1 MAVRGGDSMT
11 MRWGAMLA
19 AAAAVIISAAP
30 TARAQSVAEVVD
42 AIDHARVTA
51 RVLYV
56 DAHPDDERESVLT
69 YLSKGLG
76 DDVALCSTTRGEGG
90 QNAIGPELGPALEIL
105 RTDELYRATQGYGS
119 KLFFTRASDFGYSK
133 SADETLKIW
142 HGVAKEDLVR
152 IIRTFRPD
160 IIINQWGGVHS
171 GHGQHQATG
180 IVVPQ
185 AVKAASDA
193 SAYPEQLK
201 EGLRTWRVGR
211 VLQFA
216 RFFGNTAG
224 NNTNGQEGEIT
235 LPVGDISPLWG
246 DSYSDLG
253 LIGFAN
259 HRSQGITRILDS
271 SFFSRPV
278 DLKVVEGDRLTS
290 VDLVRTLA
298 SLGVGSNP
306 LHAELG
312 AADASLEAAREE
324 ALRLDW
330 PGAVKSLAAAGNE
343 ITRAISDARSSS
355 VTDGRDV
362 LWRLNIQQEKINAA
376 LAAAAALHINAK
388 SDRGALVAG
397 EDFSVRVNWEAR
409 PNVGV
414 ELKQPTLEMPKG
426 WSATTEKPQEN
437 RGTSATEGARA
448 TEASFRVVIP
458 DGATR
463 PASPEDAI
471 LPWPAPLVKARIT
484 GTADGYD
491 FSVERPVTA
500 TDYTSTTVETM
511 PLELVPAVTL
521 SVNPE
526 QVMLPAN
533 RKTKPFQLLTRVR
546 YHGAKAARVTAG
558 LDVPAGWSVE
568 RVAPLDFTGA
578 GDRLVRFAVTPSA
591 NAPQA
596 AYDLKPYA
604 RRDDESFRTSY
615 EALPSLPSRHVS
627 EPAVAIAHV
636 LELNFPPHL
645 RVGYIAAGI
654 DPVPQSL
661 QELGI
666 NIDMLDEAAL
676 EFGDLSRYDAIVV
689 GIRAYELRPDVMSAN
704 RRLLDYAER
713 GGTLIVQYQRDF
725 AWNKLLPAPF
735 RATMDQPAERIT
747 DENSPVRFADP
758 SSSLLNYP
766 NRITQDDFQGWIQE
780 RGLYFWGQWDSRYKP
795 VLAMHDPGESDAL
808 GGLVYA
814 RDGKGIYIYTGIAF
828 FRQLPA
834 GVPGAYRLFINL
846 LSASQTPNARR

>member
-1 MAVRGGDSMT
+1 MK
-11 MRWGAMLA
+11 MRWGTML
-19 AAAAVIISAAP
+19 AAAAVIISATP
-30 TARAQSVAEVVD
+30 MARAQSVAEVVD
-42 AIDHARVTA
+42 AIDHARVTT

-105 RTDELYRATQGYGS
+105 RTDELYRATQGYGA
-119 KLFFTRASDFGYSK
+119 KLFFTRAPDFGYSK

-160 IIINQWGGVHS
+160 IVINQWGGVHG

-185 AVKAASDA
+185 AVKAAADP
-193 SAYPEQLK
+193 SAYSQQLK
-201 EGLRTWRVGR
+201 EGLRPWRVGR
-211 VLQFA
+211 LLQSA
-216 RFFGNTAG
+216 RGFGNNAASDASDQG
-224 NNTNGQEGEIT
+224 GMIT
-235 LPVGDISPLWG
+235 LPVGEISPLWG

-278 DLKVVEGDRLTS
+278 DLRVVEGDKLTPE
-290 VDLVRTLA
+290 DLTQTLS
-298 SLGVGSNP
+298 SLGRGSNS
-306 LHAELG
+306 LQAALG
-312 AADASLEAAREE
+312 SADTALATAHED

-330 PGAVKSLAAAGNE
+330 PGAVKNLAAAGNE
-343 ITRAISDARSSS
+343 IEKAESEARSAGSQ
-355 VTDGRDV
+355 DV
-362 LWRLNIQQEKINAA
+362 QWRLNIQRKKLDAA
-376 LAAAAALHINAK
+376 LAAAAALHLNAE
-388 SDRGALVAG
+388 SDRDALVAG
-397 EDFSVRVNWEAR
+397 ENFSVRVNWEVR

-414 ELKQPTLEMPKG
+414 QLDQPTLDTPKG
-426 WSATTEKPQEN
+426 WSAATEKPAEN
-437 RGTSATEGARA
+437 RGGSSAEGARA
-448 TEASFRVVIP
+448 FETPQAAQASFHVAIP

-463 PASPEDAI
+463 RASPEDAI
-471 LPWPAPLVKARIT
+471 LPWPAPLVAVRVT
-484 GTADGYD
+484 GRADGYT

-521 SVNPE
+521 SVDPE

-533 RKTKPFQLLTRVR
+533 RKTQPFQLLTRVR
-546 YHGAKAARVTAG
+546 YHGSKAAHVSVG

-568 RVAPLDFTGA
+568 PVAPIDFSGSA
-578 GDRLVRFAVTPSA
+578 DRLVRFAVTPPA

-596 AYDLKPYA
+596 AYELKPYA
-604 RRDDESFRTSY
+604 RLGDQSFRTSY

-627 EPAVAIAHV
+627 EPAVATAHV
-636 LELNFPPHL
+636 LDLSFPPHL

-661 QELGI
+661 QQLGI
-666 NIDMLDEAAL
+666 AVDMLDEAAL

-689 GIRAYELRPDVMSAN
+689 GIRAYELRPDLMSAN

-713 GGTLIVQYQRDF
+713 GGTLIVQYERDF

-735 RATMDQPAERIT
+735 SAKMDQPAERIT
-747 DENSPVRFADP
+747 DENSPVRFVDP
-758 SSSLLNYP
+758 SSPLLNYP
-766 NRITQDDFQGWIQE
+766 NRITQDDFRGWNQE

-814 RDGKGIYIYTGIAF
+814 RDGSGIYIYTGIAF

-834 GVPGAYRLFINL
+834 GVPGAYRLFVNL
-846 LSASQTPNARR
+846 LSASQAPGVAH

>member
-1 MAVRGGDSMT
+1 MK
-11 MRWGAMLA
+11 MRWGIMLA
-19 AAAAVIISAAP
+19 AAAVVIIFAAP
-30 TARAQSVAEVVD
+30 MARAQSVAEVVD
-42 AIDHARVTA
+42 AIDHARVTT

-90 QNAIGPELGPALEIL
+90 QNAVGPELGPALEIL
-105 RTDELYRATQGYGS
+105 RTDELYRATQGYGAQ
-119 KLFFTRASDFGYSK
+119 LFFTRASDFGYSK
-133 SADETLKIW
+133 SADETLEIW
-142 HGVAKEDLVR
+142 HGMATEDLVR

-185 AVKAASDA
+185 AVKAAADA

-216 RFFGNTAG
+216 RFFGNTTG
-224 NNTNGQEGEIT
+224 NNASNQEGEIT
-235 LPVGDISPLWG
+235 LPVGEISPLWG

-278 DLKVVEGDRLTS
+278 DLKVVEGDKLAPENLAQT
-290 VDLVRTLA
+290 LV
-298 SLGVGSNP
+298 SLGGRSDP

-312 AADASLEAAREE
+312 AADAALATARED

-330 PGAVKSLAAAGNE
+330 PGAVKNLAAAGNE
-343 ITRAISDARSSS
+343 ITKAMSDARSSS

-362 LWRLNIQQEKINAA
+362 LWRLNIQREKINAA
-376 LAAAAALHINAK
+376 LAATAALHMNAE

-409 PNVGV
+409 SNVGV
-414 ELKQPTLEMPKG
+414 ELSQPTLEMPKG
-426 WSATTEKPQEN
+426 WSATTEKPQGN
-437 RGTSATEGARA
+437 REVTA
-448 TEASFRVVIP
+448 TEASFRVTIP
-458 DGATR
+458 NGATR
-463 PASPEDAI
+463 PTSPEDAI
-471 LPWPAPLVKARIT
+471 LPWPAPLVRARIT
-484 GTADGYD
+484 GAVEGYD
-491 FSVERPVTA
+491 FSVEKPVTA

-521 SVNPE
+521 SVEPE
-526 QVMLPAN
+526 QVMLPVN
-533 RKTKPFQLLTRVR
+533 RKTKPFELLTRVR
-546 YHGAKAARVTAG
+546 YHGAKAAHVTVG
-558 LDVPAGWSVE
+558 LDVPAGWSVQP
-568 RVAPLDFTGA
+568 VAPIDFAGA

-604 RRDDESFRTSY
+604 RLGDESFRTSY

-627 EPAVAIAHV
+627 EPAVATAHV
-636 LELNFPPHL
+636 MELNFPPHL

-661 QELGI
+661 QQLGI
-666 NIDMLDEAAL
+666 NVDMLDEAAL

-735 RATMDQPAERIT
+735 SAKMDQPAERIT
-747 DENSPVRFADP
+747 DENSPVRFVDP

-766 NRITQDDFQGWIQE
+766 NRIAQDDFLGWNQE

-808 GGLVYA
+808 GGLVFA

-828 FRQLPA
+828 FRQLPS
-834 GVPGAYRLFINL
+834 GVPGAYRLFVNL
-846 LSASQTPNARR
+846 LSASQAPNAER

>member
-1 MAVRGGDSMT
+1 
-11 MRWGAMLA
+11 
-19 AAAAVIISAAP
+19 
-30 TARAQSVAEVVD
+30 
-42 AIDHARVTA
+42 
-51 RVLYV
+51 
-56 DAHPDDERESVLT
+56 
-69 YLSKGLG
+69 
-76 DDVALCSTTRGEGG
+76 
-90 QNAIGPELGPALEIL
+90 
-105 RTDELYRATQGYGS
+105 
-119 KLFFTRASDFGYSK
+119 SK
-133 SADETLKIW
+133 SAEETLHIW

-160 IIINQWGGVHS
+160 IVINQWGGVHG

-180 IVVPQ
+180 IVVPL
-185 AVKAASDA
+185 AVKAAADP

-201 EGLRTWRVGR
+201 EGLRLWRVGR
-211 VLQFA
+211 VLQSA
-216 RFFGNTAG
+216 RGFFGSNAASTA
-224 NNTNGQEGEIT
+224 NDQEGMIT

-278 DLKVVEGDRLTS
+278 DFKVVEGEKLTPE
-290 VDLVRTLA
+290 DLTQTLSSLNHGSDSLQS
-298 SLGVGSNP
+298 SLGS
-306 LHAELG
+306 
-312 AADASLEAAREE
+312 ADTALATARED

-330 PGAVKSLAAAGNE
+330 PGAVKHLAAAGNE
-343 ITRAISDARSSS
+343 IEKAESEARSSS
-355 VTDGRDV
+355 GVGGQDV
-362 LWRLNIQQEKINAA
+362 LWRLNVQRKKIDAA
-376 LAAAAALHINAK
+376 LAAAAALHLNAE

-397 EDFSVRVNWEAR
+397 EDFSVRVNWEVR

-414 ELKQPTLEMPKG
+414 QLDQPTLDTPKG
-426 WSATTEKPQEN
+426 WSAATEKLPGN
-437 RGTSATEGARA
+437 REATAAEAARA
-448 TEASFRVVIP
+448 FETPIAAQASFHVAIP
-458 DGATR
+458 ADATR

-471 LPWPAPLVKARIT
+471 LPWPAPLVRARIT
-484 GTADGYD
+484 GTADGYK
-491 FSVERPVTA
+491 FAVEKAVTA

-511 PLELVPAVTL
+511 PLDLVPAVTL
-521 SVNPE
+521 SVDPE

-533 RKTKPFQLLTRVR
+533 RKTKAFQLLTRVR
-546 YHGAKAARVTAG
+546 YHGSKAARVSMG
-558 LDVPAGWSVE
+558 VDVPAGWSVE
-568 RVAPLDFTGA
+568 PIAPIEFSGP
-578 GDRLVRFAVTPSA
+578 GDRLVRFAVTPPA

-604 RRDDESFRTSY
+604 RLGEESFRTSY

-627 EPAVAIAHV
+627 GPAVATAHV
-636 LELNFPPHL
+636 LDLNFPPHL

-661 QELGI
+661 QQLGI
-666 NIDMLDEAAL
+666 NVDMLDEAAL

-713 GGTLIVQYQRDF
+713 GGTLIVQYERDF

-735 RATMDQPAERIT
+735 SPKMDQPAERIT
-747 DENSPVRFADP
+747 DENSPVRFVDP
-758 SSSLLNYP
+758 SSPLLNYP
-766 NRITQDDFQGWIQE
+766 NRITQDDFRGWIQE
-780 RGLYFWGQWDSRYKP
+780 RGLYFWGQWDARYKP
-795 VLAMHDPGESDAL
+795 VLAMHDPGESDVL

-834 GVPGAYRLFINL
+834 GVPGAYRLFVNL
-846 LSASQTPNARR
+846 LSASQAPVVAH

>member
-1 MAVRGGDSMT
+1 MK

-19 AAAAVIISAAP
+19 AAAAVFVSAMP
-30 TARAQSVAEVVD
+30 GARAQSVAEVVN
-42 AIDHARVTA
+42 AIDHARVVT

-56 DAHPDDERESVLT
+56 DAHPDDERSSVLT

-105 RTDELYRATQGYGS
+105 RTDELYRATQGYGA

-133 SADETLKIW
+133 SAEETLKIW
-142 HGVAKEDLVR
+142 HGVATEDLVR

-160 IIINQWGGVHS
+160 IVINQWGGVHS

-201 EGLRTWRVGR
+201 EGLRPWRVGR

-216 RFFGNTAG
+216 RFFGNAAS
-224 NNTNGQEGEIT
+224 NNANDQEGEIT
-235 LPVGDISPLWG
+235 LPVGEISPLWG

-312 AADASLEAAREE
+312 TADASLEAAREE

-343 ITRAISDARSSS
+343 ITKAMSDARSSS

-362 LWRLNIQQEKINAA
+362 LWRLNIQRDKVNAA
-376 LAAAAALHINAK
+376 LAAAAALHVNAK
-388 SDRGALVAG
+388 SERGALVAG

-409 PNVGV
+409 PNLGV
-414 ELKQPTLEMPKG
+414 ELNQPTVEMPKG
-426 WSATTEKPQEN
+426 WSATTEKPQGN
-437 RGTSATEGARA
+437 RGTSGTEGAQTA
-448 TEASFRVVIP
+448 EASFRVVIP
-458 DGATR
+458 NGATR
-463 PASPEDAI
+463 PTSPEDAI

-484 GTADGYD
+484 GTADGYN
-491 FSVERPVTA
+491 FSVEKPVTA

-521 SVNPE
+521 SVDPE
-526 QVMLPAN
+526 QVMLPAS

-546 YHGAKAARVTAG
+546 YHGAKAAHVTVG

-591 NAPQA
+591 NSPQA

-604 RRDDESFRTSY
+604 RLDDESFRTSY

-627 EPAVAIAHV
+627 EPAVATAHV

-661 QELGI
+661 QQLGI
-666 NIDMLDEAAL
+666 NVDMLDEAAL

-704 RRLLDYAER
+704 RRLLDYAEH
-713 GGTLIVQYQRDF
+713 GGTLIVQYERDF
-725 AWNKLLPAPF
+725 SWNKLLPAPF
-735 RATMDQPAERIT
+735 SAKMDQPAERIT

-780 RGLYFWGQWDSRYKP
+780 RGLYFWGQWGPQYHA

-834 GVPGAYRLFINL
+834 GVPGAYRLFVNL
-846 LSASQTPNARR
+846 LSASQAPSAER

>member
-1 MAVRGGDSMT
+1 MK

-19 AAAAVIISAAP
+19 AAAAVLVSAMP
-30 TARAQSVAEVVD
+30 GARAQSVAEVVN
-42 AIDHARVTA
+42 AIDHARVVT

-56 DAHPDDERESVLT
+56 DAHPDDERASVLT

-105 RTDELYRATQGYGS
+105 RTDELYRATQEYGA

-133 SADETLKIW
+133 SAEETLKIW
-142 HGVAKEDLVR
+142 HGVATEDLVR

-160 IIINQWGGVHS
+160 IVINQWGGVHS

-201 EGLRTWRVGR
+201 EGLRPWRVGR

-216 RFFGNTAG
+216 RFFGNAAA
-224 NNTNGQEGEIT
+224 TNANDQKAEIT
-235 LPVGDISPLWG
+235 LPVGEISPLWG

-253 LIGFAN
+253 LVGFAN

-306 LHAELG
+306 LHAELA

-343 ITRAISDARSSS
+343 ITKAMSYARSPS

-362 LWRLNIQQEKINAA
+362 LWRLNIQREKVNTA
-376 LAAAAALHINAK
+376 LAAAAALHVNAK

-397 EDFSVRVNWEAR
+397 EDFSVRVNWETRA
-409 PNVGV
+409 NVGV
-414 ELKQPTLEMPKG
+414 ELNQPTLEMPKG
-426 WSATTEKPQEN
+426 WSAATEKPQGTRE
-437 RGTSATEGARA
+437 TSATESAQTA
-448 TEASFRVVIP
+448 EASFRVVIP
-458 DGATR
+458 QGATR

-484 GTADGYD
+484 GTADGYN
-491 FSVERPVTA
+491 FSAEKPVTA

-521 SVNPE
+521 SVDPE

-546 YHGAKAARVTAG
+546 YHGAKAAHVTVG

-578 GDRLVRFAVTPSA
+578 GDRLVRFAVAPSA

-604 RRDDESFRTSY
+604 RLDDESFRTSY

-627 EPAVAIAHV
+627 EPAVATAHV
-636 LELNFPPHL
+636 MELDFPPRL

-661 QELGI
+661 QQLGI
-666 NIDMLDEAAL
+666 NVEMLDEAAL

-713 GGTLIVQYQRDF
+713 GGTLIVQYERDF

-735 RATMDQPAERIT
+735 SAKMDQPAERIT

-780 RGLYFWGQWDSRYKP
+780 RGLYFWGQWGPQYHA

-834 GVPGAYRLFINL
+834 GVPGAYRLFVNL
-846 LSASQTPNARR
+846 LSASQAPSAER

>member
-1 MAVRGGDSMT
+1 MK

-19 AAAAVIISAAP
+19 ATAAVFISMAP
-30 TARAQSVAEVVD
+30 MARAQSVAEVVN
-42 AIDHARVTA
+42 AIDHARVTT

-56 DAHPDDERESVLT
+56 DAHPDDECSSILT

-105 RTDELYRATQGYGS
+105 RTDELYRATQGYGV

-142 HGVAKEDLVR
+142 HGVATEDLVR

-160 IIINQWGGVHS
+160 IVINQWGGVHG

-180 IVVPQ
+180 IIVPQ

-201 EGLRTWRVGR
+201 EGLRAWRVGR

-224 NNTNGQEGEIT
+224 NNANDQEGEIG
-235 LPVGDISPLWG
+235 LPVGEISPLWG

-343 ITRAISDARSSS
+343 ITKAMSDARSSS
-355 VTDGRDV
+355 VTDGQDV
-362 LWRLNIQQEKINAA
+362 LWRLNIQREKINAA
-376 LAAAAALHINAK
+376 LAAAAALHVNAE

-397 EDFSVRVNWEAR
+397 EDFSVRVNWEVR
-409 PNVGV
+409 SNVGV
-414 ELKQPTLEMPKG
+414 ELNRPTLEMPKG
-426 WSATTEKPQEN
+426 WSATTEKPQGN
-437 RGTSATEGARA
+437 RVASATE

-458 DGATR
+458 KGATR
-463 PASPEDAI
+463 SASPEDAI
-471 LPWPAPLVKARIT
+471 LPWPAPLVRARIT
-484 GTADGYD
+484 GTANGYN
-491 FSVERPVTA
+491 FSVEKAATA
-500 TDYTSTTVETM
+500 TDYTSTNVETM

-521 SVNPE
+521 SVDPE
-526 QVMLPAN
+526 QVMLPEK

-546 YHGAKAARVTAG
+546 YHGAKAAHVTVG

-568 RVAPLDFTGA
+568 RVSPLDFTGA
-578 GDRLVRFAVTPSA
+578 GDRLVRFAVTPAA

-627 EPAVAIAHV
+627 EPAVATAHV

-661 QELGI
+661 QQLGI
-666 NIDMLDEAAL
+666 DVDMLDEAAL

-713 GGTLIVQYQRDF
+713 GGTLIVQYERDF
-725 AWNKLLPAPF
+725 SWNKLLPAPF
-735 RATMDQPAERIT
+735 SAKMDQPAERIT
-747 DENSPVRFADP
+747 DENSPVRFVDP
-758 SSSLLNYP
+758 SNPLLNYP
-766 NRITQDDFQGWIQE
+766 NRITQDDFRGWNQE
-780 RGLYFWGQWDSRYKP
+780 RGLYFWGQWGPQYHA

-814 RDGKGIYIYTGIAF
+814 RDGEGIYIYTGIAF

-834 GVPGAYRLFINL
+834 GVPGAYRLFVNL
-846 LSASQTPNARR
+846 LSASQAPSAEH

>member
-1 MAVRGGDSMT
+1 MK

-19 AAAAVIISAAP
+19 AATAVLVSAMP
-30 TARAQSVAEVVD
+30 GARAQSLAEVVN
-42 AIDHARVTA
+42 AIDHARVVT

-56 DAHPDDERESVLT
+56 DAHPDDERSSVLT

-105 RTDELYRATQGYGS
+105 RTDELYRATQGYDA
-119 KLFFTRASDFGYSK
+119 KLFFTRAPDFGYSK
-133 SADETLKIW
+133 SAKETLKIW
-142 HGVAKEDLVR
+142 HGVATEDLVR

-160 IIINQWGGVHS
+160 IVINQWGGVHS

-201 EGLRTWRVGR
+201 EGLRPWRVGR

-216 RFFGNTAG
+216 HFFGNAAG
-224 NNTNGQEGEIT
+224 NNANDQEGEIA
-235 LPVGDISPLWG
+235 LPVGEISPLWG

-278 DLKVVEGDRLTS
+278 DLKVVEGDKLTS

-343 ITRAISDARSSS
+343 ITKAMSDARSSS

-362 LWRLNIQQEKINAA
+362 LWRLNIQREKVNAA
-376 LAAAAALHINAK
+376 LAAAAALHVNAK

-414 ELKQPTLEMPKG
+414 ELNQPTLEMPRG
-426 WSATTEKPQEN
+426 WSATTEKPQGN
-437 RGTSATEGARA
+437 RGTSATEGAQTA
-448 TEASFRVVIP
+448 EASFRVVIP
-458 DGATR
+458 NGATR
-463 PASPEDAI
+463 PASPEDTI

-484 GTADGYD
+484 GTADGYN
-491 FSVERPVTA
+491 FSVEKPVTA
-500 TDYTSTTVETM
+500 TDYTSTTVKTM

-521 SVNPE
+521 SVDPE

-546 YHGAKAARVTAG
+546 YHGAKAAHVTVG
-558 LDVPAGWSVE
+558 LDAPAGWSVQS
-568 RVAPLDFTGA
+568 VAPLDFRDA

-604 RRDDESFRTSY
+604 RLDDESFRTSY

-627 EPAVAIAHV
+627 EPAVATAHV
-636 LELNFPPHL
+636 MDLDFPPRL

-661 QELGI
+661 QQLGI
-666 NIDMLDEAAL
+666 DVDMLDEAAL

-713 GGTLIVQYQRDF
+713 GGTLIVQYERDF
-725 AWNKLLPAPF
+725 AWNRLLPAPF
-735 RATMDQPAERIT
+735 SAKMDQPAERIT
-747 DENSPVRFADP
+747 DENSPVHFTDP

-780 RGLYFWGQWDSRYKP
+780 RGLYFWGQWGPQYRA

-834 GVPGAYRLFINL
+834 GVPGAYRLFVNL
-846 LSASQTPNARR
+846 LSASQAPNAER